1 MSLFRK
7 PADLLSTV
15 KGLLT
20 AATIWALAGLPSGA
34 FAQESVT
41 LSPAQMNVLTAQ
53 MLEGG
58 QIGQANQLADLLEQ
72 SQPTDART
80 WMLIAT
86 TRMAAADFDRAA
98 RAAAQAFRFSTT
110 PNAKV
115 QAARLAA
122 AARFRQ
128 ERFFMAE
135 YWLRAA
141 RQNAT
146 SPEAVRAVAADY
158 QGLERAN
165 PWDVRLTASIAP
177 NSNINN
183 GSDEDTIYI
192 WGLPFRLNADARPL
206 SGWEYSAGVNISR
219 KVSES
224 ADHLTRIGLNTF
236 VRSFTLSESA
246 KTKAPD
252 VEGTDYAFAVAEV
265 FWSRNWRHKLANGPA
280 SATVTFGKNWYG
292 LEPYTR
298 YARVALSQEIRS
310 PDGQMFNAGLTIQRM
325 VDDRAGGV
333 YSTTWTL
340 NGGNANR
347 LGNGNQLTTNIAFE
361 KTQSETDSLEN
372 TALRTNLRYSFA
384 RPVAGMGL
392 ALSAGYEHR
401 TWPVSI
407 YALNGRKDNTL
418 NIGADATLNGIN
430 MYGFSP
436 VLSFEARRTVSNVS
450 LYSRTSYGVRLGLET
465 RF

>member
-1 MSLFRK
+1 MY
-7 PADLLSTV
+7 
-15 KGLLT
+15 T
-20 AATIWALAGLPSGA
+20 AKRLVAAAVIWVLAGLSA
-34 FAQESVT
+34 SAVAQQSVALT
-41 LSPAQMNVLTAQ
+41 PAQMNLLTAQ
-53 MLEGG
+53 MLENG
-58 QIGQANQLADLLEQ
+58 QIGQANQLADALEQ
-72 SQPTDART
+72 SQPTDHRT

-86 TRMAAADFDRAA
+86 ARMAAGAFDEAA
-98 RAAAQAFRFSTT
+98 RAAASAFRYAPT
-110 PNAKV
+110 PDTKV

-135 YWLRAA
+135 YWLRVA

-146 SPEAVRAVAADY
+146 NPDAARAVAADY

-165 PWDVRLTASIAP
+165 PWDIRLTASIAP

-206 SGWEYSAGVNISR
+206 SGWEYSAGLNVTR
-219 KVSES
+219 KVGES
-224 ADHLTRIGLNTF
+224 ATHLTQIGINTF
-236 VRSFTLSESA
+236 VRSFTLSDAA
-246 KTKAPD
+246 KAKAPD
-252 VEGTDYAFAVAEV
+252 VKGTDYAFAVAEV
-265 FWSRNWRHKLANGPA
+265 FWSRNWRHKQANGPA
-280 SATVTFGKNWYG
+280 NVTVTLGKNWYG

-298 YARVALSQEIRS
+298 YARVAFSQDFRAA
-310 PDGQMFNAGLTIQRM
+310 DGRALNAGLSIQRL

-333 YSTTWTL
+333 YSTTVTL
-340 NGGNANR
+340 SGGQTVR
-347 LGNGNQLTTNIAFE
+347 LANGNQLTTNAAFE
-361 KTQSETDSLEN
+361 KTDAETSSLRN
-372 TALRTNLRYSFA
+372 SAIRTNLRYSFA
-384 RPVAGMGL
+384 QPVAGMGL
-392 ALSAGYEHR
+392 SLSAGYEHR

-407 YALNGRKDNTL
+407 YSVDGRKDNTL

-430 MYGFSP
+430 FYGFSP